1 MPVLGKGRRPHAP
14 RASRSTCRFEPIEIW
29 VGSILAASTLPANEL
44 FPTALTIRSGLK
56 GRCESLV
63 PLLYRLGFT
72 PSESD
77 TPTLTSQIGTL
88 LAFEEARR
96 ERPYGPAL
104 DLGCGTGRWSVEL
117 ARRGW
122 RVSASTT

>member
-1 MPVLGKGRRPHAP
+1 V
-14 RASRSTCRFEPIEIW
+14 SRWYRF
-29 VGSILAASTLPANEL
+29 
-44 FPTALTIRSGLK
+44 
-56 GRCESLV
+56 
-63 PLLYRLGFT
+63 LYRLGFT
-72 PSESD
+72 PSELD